1 MYGILRKQFDNVILR
16 DTKFKVGDTPLVEIK
31 KLAAKNGVAPFFAKV
46 ELFNPSGSVKDRIAL
61 SMIEDFETKRV
72 LKPGATIIEP
82 TSGNTGIGLAL
93 VGRMKGYK
101 VLLTMPES
109 MTIQRREILKE
120 YGALLALTPA
130 MEGMS
135 GAVAEAKRL
144 NESIEG
150 SVIMSQFDNP
160 ANPMAHLTGTGPEIW
175 EQTKGDIDVFVAGVG
190 TGGTISGVG
199 SFLKKQNSSI
209 KIIAVEPASS
219 PLLSKGWSGAHAIQG
234 LGANFKPANF
244 NPEVVDEIVTVENS
258 DAIRVS
264 EELMSYENL
273 FVGYSSGA
281 VVHAVIQLL
290 KRDDFKDL
298 KVVTLLPDSGNRY
311 H

>member
-1 MYGILRKQFDNVILR
+1 MADIE
-16 DTKFKVGDTPLVEIK
+16 FKVGGTPLVEIK
-31 KLAAKNGVAPFFAKV
+31 KLAAKYGVSSFFAKV
-46 ELFNPSGSVKDRIAL
+46 ESLNPSGSVKDRIAF
-61 SMIEDFETKRV
+61 SMIEDMESRG
-72 LKPGATIIEP
+72 LLRPGATIIEP
-82 TSGNTGIGLAL
+82 TSGNTGIGLAFA
-93 VGRMKGYK
+93 GRVKGYK

-120 YGALLALTPA
+120 YGALLTLTPA
-130 MEGMS
+130 LEGMA

-144 NESIEG
+144 NRSIDG

-160 ANPMAHLTGTGPEIW
+160 ANPMAHETSTGPEIW
-175 EQTKGDIDVFVAGVG
+175 EQTNGKVDVFVAGVG

-199 SFLKKQNSSI
+199 AFLKRQNPSI
-209 KIIAVEPASS
+209 KIIAIEPASS
-219 PLLSKGWSGAHAIQG
+219 PLLSQGWSGPHAIQG
-234 LGANFKPANF
+234 LGANFKPVNY
-244 NPEVVDEIVTVENS
+244 NPEVVDEIVTVENE

-264 EELMSYENL
+264 DELMAYENL

-281 VVHAVIQLL
+281 AVNAVLQLL
-290 KRDDFKDL
+290 GRDDFKGM

>member
-1 MYGILRKQFDNVILR
+1 MADIE
-16 DTKFKVGDTPLVEIK
+16 FKVGGTPLVEIK
-31 KLAAKNGVAPFFAKV
+31 KLAAKYGVSSFFAKV
-46 ELFNPSGSVKDRIAL
+46 ESLNPSGSVKDRIAF
-61 SMIEDFETKRV
+61 SMIEDMESRG
-72 LKPGATIIEP
+72 LLRPGATIIEP
-82 TSGNTGIGLAL
+82 TSGNTGIGLAFA
-93 VGRMKGYK
+93 GRVKGYK

-120 YGALLALTPA
+120 YGALLTLTPA
-130 MEGMS
+130 LEGMA

-144 NESIEG
+144 NKSIDG

-160 ANPMAHLTGTGPEIW
+160 ANPMAHETGTGPEIW
-175 EQTKGDIDVFVAGVG
+175 EQTNGKVDVFVAGVG

-199 SFLKKQNSSI
+199 AFLKRQNPSI
-209 KIIAVEPASS
+209 KIIAIEPASS
-219 PLLSKGWSGAHAIQG
+219 PLLSQGWSGPHAIQG
-234 LGANFKPANF
+234 LGANFKPVNY
-244 NPEVVDEIVTVENS
+244 NPEVVDEIVTVENE

-264 EELMSYENL
+264 DELMAYENL

-281 VVHAVIQLL
+281 AVNAVLQLL
-290 KRDDFKDL
+290 GRDDFKGM

>member
-1 MYGILRKQFDNVILR
+1 MADIE
-16 DTKFKVGDTPLVEIK
+16 FKVGGTPLVEIK
-31 KLAAKNGVAPFFAKV
+31 KLAAKYGVSSFFAKV
-46 ELFNPSGSVKDRIAL
+46 ESLNPSGSVKDRIAF
-61 SMIEDFETKRV
+61 SMIEDMESRG
-72 LKPGATIIEP
+72 LLRPGATIIEP
-82 TSGNTGIGLAL
+82 TSGNTGIGLAFA
-93 VGRMKGYK
+93 GRVKGYK

-120 YGALLALTPA
+120 YGALLTLTPA
-130 MEGMS
+130 LEGMA

-144 NESIEG
+144 NKSIDG

-160 ANPMAHLTGTGPEIW
+160 ANPMAHETSTGPEIW
-175 EQTKGDIDVFVAGVG
+175 EQTNGKVDVFVAGVG

-199 SFLKKQNSSI
+199 AFLKRQNPSI
-209 KIIAVEPASS
+209 KIIAIEPASS
-219 PLLSKGWSGAHAIQG
+219 PLLSQGWSGPHAIQG
-234 LGANFKPANF
+234 LGANFKPVNY
-244 NPEVVDEIVTVENS
+244 NPEVVDEIVTVENE

-264 EELMSYENL
+264 DELMAYENL

-281 VVHAVIQLL
+281 AVNAVLQLL
-290 KRDDFKDL
+290 GRDDFKGM

>member
-1 MYGILRKQFDNVILR
+1 MR

>member
-1 MYGILRKQFDNVILR
+1 MRKQFDNVILR

>member
-1 MYGILRKQFDNVILR
+1 M
-16 DTKFKVGDTPLVEIK
+16 KFKVGETPLVEIK

-46 ELFNPSGSVKDRIAL
+46 ELFNPSGSVKDRIAF
-61 SMIEDFETKRV
+61 SMIEDFEIKGV

-93 VGRMKGYK
+93 AGKIKGYK

-109 MTIQRREILKE
+109 MTIQRREILKKH
-120 YGALLALTPA
+120 GALLALTPA
-130 MEGMS
+130 IEGMS

-160 ANPMAHLTGTGPEIW
+160 ANPMAHITGTGPEIW

-209 KIIAVEPASS
+209 KIIAIEPASS

-244 NPEVVDEIVTVENS
+244 NPEIVDEILTVEDS

-290 KRDDFKDL
+290 KRDNFKDL

>member
-1 MYGILRKQFDNVILR
+1 M
-16 DTKFKVGDTPLVEIK
+16 EIK
-31 KLAAKNGVAPFFAKV
+31 KLAAKYGVSSFFAKV
-46 ELFNPSGSVKDRIAL
+46 ESLNPSGSVKDRIAF
-61 SMIEDFETKRV
+61 SMIEDMESRG
-72 LKPGATIIEP
+72 LLRPGATIIEP
-82 TSGNTGIGLAL
+82 TSGNTGIGLAFA
-93 VGRMKGYK
+93 GRVKGYK

-120 YGALLALTPA
+120 YGALLTLTPA
-130 MEGMS
+130 LEGMA

-144 NESIEG
+144 NRSIDG

-160 ANPMAHLTGTGPEIW
+160 ANPMAHETSTGPEIW
-175 EQTKGDIDVFVAGVG
+175 EQTNGKVDVFVAGVG

-199 SFLKKQNSSI
+199 AFLKRQNPSI
-209 KIIAVEPASS
+209 KIIAIEPASS
-219 PLLSKGWSGAHAIQG
+219 PLLSQGWSGPHAIQG
-234 LGANFKPANF
+234 LGANFKPVNY
-244 NPEVVDEIVTVENS
+244 NPEVVDEIVTVENE

-264 EELMSYENL
+264 DELMAYENL

-281 VVHAVIQLL
+281 AVNAVLQLL
-290 KRDDFKDL
+290 GRDDFKGM

>member
-1 MYGILRKQFDNVILR
+1 MRKQFDNVILR

-130 MEGMS
+130 IEGMS

-160 ANPMAHLTGTGPEIW
+160 ANPMAHLIGTGPEIW

>member
-1 MYGILRKQFDNVILR
+1 MADIE
-16 DTKFKVGDTPLVEIK
+16 FKVGGTPLVEIK
-31 KLAAKNGVAPFFAKV
+31 KLAAKYGVSSFFAKV
-46 ELFNPSGSVKDRIAL
+46 ESLNPSGSVKDRIAF
-61 SMIEDFETKRV
+61 SMIEDMESRG
-72 LKPGATIIEP
+72 LLRPGATIIEP
-82 TSGNTGIGLAL
+82 TSGNTGIGLAFA
-93 VGRMKGYK
+93 GRVKGYK

-120 YGALLALTPA
+120 YGALLTLTPA
-130 MEGMS
+130 LEGMA

-144 NESIEG
+144 NRSIDG

-160 ANPMAHLTGTGPEIW
+160 ANPMAHETGTGPEIW
-175 EQTKGDIDVFVAGVG
+175 EQTNGKVDVFVAGVG

-199 SFLKKQNSSI
+199 AFLKRQNPSI
-209 KIIAVEPASS
+209 KIIAIEPASS
-219 PLLSKGWSGAHAIQG
+219 PLLSQGWSGPHAIQG
-234 LGANFKPANF
+234 LGANFKPVNY
-244 NPEVVDEIVTVENS
+244 NPEVVDEIVTVENE

-264 EELMSYENL
+264 DELMAYENL

-281 VVHAVIQLL
+281 AVNAVLQLL
-290 KRDDFKDL
+290 GRDDFKGM